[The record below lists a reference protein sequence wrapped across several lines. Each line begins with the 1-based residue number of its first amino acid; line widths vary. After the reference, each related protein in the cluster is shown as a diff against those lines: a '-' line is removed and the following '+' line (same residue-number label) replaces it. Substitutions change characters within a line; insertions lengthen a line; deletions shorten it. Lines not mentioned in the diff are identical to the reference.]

1 MATGPSPST
10 ASTEINLAQQAIQLL
25 HQSQGQSGTDRKT
38 IEKVVFKLRVKELK
52 EVCREFKVKISKAN
66 KAALCGRIIS
76 YWQTGLFRE
85 DKFCS
90 PTCSADSPLSVT
102 TPLIRQSLK
111 KLGKLSCFSG
121 DWKRDLSLL
130 SDFTF
135 MDLFTYLVES
145 KDNTFDQGSMRAFKS
160 LKAFRYF
167 ADGYVQN
174 VWATEVNQASDLLI
188 IRCYC
193 FSSLKCGTTYPVF
206 VCLSR
211 NGDVYSAECK
221 CVARL
226 GEACSHVA
234 ALLFYLED
242 CVQRRD
248 KVLPDNSTCTD
259 KLQQWHIPP
268 KRTINPAPVSD
279 IEFRKT
285 EYGKE
290 QDRPKP
296 TLYDPRH
303 PNDQTLNP
311 EHVSTMLDN
320 LKTTC
325 PTSGI
330 HQFWNLSGE

>member
-10 ASTEINLAQQAIQLL
+10 ASMEINLAQQAIQLL
-25 HQSQGQSGTDRKT
+25 RQSQGQSGTDRKT

-90 PTCSADSPLSVT
+90 PACSADSPLSVT

-111 KLGKLSCFSG
+111 KLGKLSCFNG

-135 MDLFTYLVES
+135 MDLFTYLAES

-174 VWATEVNQASDLLI
+174 VWATEVNQTSDLLI

-221 CVARL
+221 CVA
-226 GEACSHVA
+226 G
-234 ALLFYLED
+234 
-242 CVQRRD
+242 
-248 KVLPDNSTCTD
+248 
-259 KLQQWHIPP
+259 
-268 KRTINPAPVSD
+268 
-279 IEFRKT
+279 
-285 EYGKE
+285 
-290 QDRPKP
+290 
-296 TLYDPRH
+296 
-303 PNDQTLNP
+303 
-311 EHVSTMLDN
+311 
-320 LKTTC
+320 
-325 PTSGI
+325 
-330 HQFWNLSGE
+330 